1 MEIIK
6 TKKTQKI
13 SKKWK
18 LQYNRKDGWVI
29 TYGKN
34 GPESTK
40 TKYEQILAIENSRV
54 RNKLDKIDEVI
65 GNKSWTHAYC
75 SGCNTQTRDNLI
87 SIDVSG
93 GEYNYQLCI
102 TCVRKMLTLLES
114 AK

>member
-6 TKKTQKI
+6 TGKTQKI
-13 SKKWK
+13 SKRWK

-65 GNKSWTHAYC
+65 GNKSWTHHSC
-75 SGCNTQTRDNLI
+75 SQCGTETRDKLLQLEVG
-87 SIDVSG
+87 S
-93 GEYNYQLCI
+93 GEYIHNLCLP
-102 TCVRKMLTLLES
+102 CVRKMLTLLEN

>member
-1 MEIIK
+1 MEIVK
-6 TKKTQKI
+6 AGKTQKV
-13 SKKWK
+13 SQRWK
-18 LQYNRKDGWVI
+18 LQYNRKDGWST

-75 SGCNTQTRDNLI
+75 SGCSTQTRENLI
-87 SIDVSG
+87 SIDMCDN
-93 GEYNYQLCI
+93 EYNYQLCI
-102 TCVRKMLTLLES
+102 TCVRKMLTLLEN